1 MLKEY
6 GGLGVPNL
14 RDLNVCLL
22 VSWIKRY
29 NLDGDKLWRQFLD
42 FKYKTDM
49 PNIFYSSTIG
59 ASKFFKGMM
68 RAASVAKMGY
78 RWHLGNGRK
87 CKFWEDNWLGSSS
100 LAIQYWE
107 IYMLINEKMLL

>member
-49 PNIFYSSTIG
+49 PNIF
-59 ASKFFKGMM
+59 
-68 RAASVAKMGY
+68 
-78 RWHLGNGRK
+78 L
-87 CKFWEDNWLGSSS
+87 
-100 LAIQYWE
+100 
-107 IYMLINEKMLL
+107 